1 MLLACAGYLVS
12 LVAHGRF
19 HQDDFRA
26 YRMASGAFV
35 AGQPLYFVTGPESPF
50 LYRYAPPV
58 ALAFAPFRLVPAPV
72 AAFAWYAI
80 DALLVVALWRLLRRL
95 GVLRP
100 AWAVLFFTA
109 VGVTL
114 ERELGVGNVNLLN
127 LVACLAAIGW
137 LERGGSARAGAL
149 LAWATLAKPPNAL
162 LLLPLARRRPALL
175 LPWAACTLVLL
186 ALPLP
191 FYGVAG
197 TLALYGA
204 FVRSLA
210 DFQQLYGD
218 TFKYHATTAGLLERA
233 GALAG
238 LHAVPRLAF
247 QALGLLAALAALAAA
262 ERRARPT
269 RVPLLVAM
277 ALVPL
282 SATADANVF
291 VFAAPLVWW
300 LLRARQ
306 GARWP
311 LWANAWLAGALVL
324 FGGNWHDLWG
334 RTLSVR
340 FADLGLHGLGT
351 WLLIALALCAPAGA
365 SEGTSPSSQRVA

>member
-1 MLLACAGYLVS
+1 MIA
-12 LVAHGRF
+12 
-19 HQDDFRA
+19 
-26 YRMASGAFV
+26 M
-35 AGQPLYFVTGPESPF
+35 F
-50 LYRYAPPV
+50 L
-58 ALAFAPFRLVPAPV
+58 
-72 AAFAWYAI
+72 
-80 DALLVVALWRLLRRL
+80 
-95 GVLRP
+95 
-100 AWAVLFFTA
+100 
-109 VGVTL
+109 
-114 ERELGVGNVNLLN
+114 
-127 LVACLAAIGW
+127 
-137 LERGGSARAGAL
+137 
-149 LAWATLAKPPNAL
+149 
-162 LLLPLARRRPALL
+162 
-175 LPWAACTLVLL
+175 
-186 ALPLP
+186 
-191 FYGVAG
+191 VAG

-233 GALAG
+233 GTLAG

-269 RVPLLVAM
+269 RVPLLVAL